1 MIVAVAV
8 TWEAT
13 VPIMANAISTEGDL
27 GCPAKPPFKQLR
39 DRGDPVLHPDIRD
52 LPAMPEKMNIPRRYG
67 IAGKDRLEAVGIGH
81 TCPAHQTAAADDRR
95 ADGGHQHHRPKGPA
109 RYIITFVFWIR
120 LTE

>member
-13 VPIMANAISTEGDL
+13 VPIMANAIMAQEGDL

-52 LPAMPEKMNIPRRYG
+52 LLPAMPEKMNIPRRYG
-67 IAGKDRLEAVGIGH
+67 IAVR
-81 TCPAHQTAAADDRR
+81 TALK
-95 ADGGHQHHRPKGPA
+95 PS
-109 RYIITFVFWIR
+109 V
-120 LTE
+120 